1 MSTPRASAQNSE
13 RSALVVDS
21 DHSMARAHAEVLRK
35 SGWRCTV
42 ASGADSALEAMAA
55 ESFECLVI
63 SLSRPKVV
71 SELLASP
78 PRSGRSRPR
87 LVGVRFDDDPIEVP
101 RRFDAI
107 VVKPSPPEALTAAAE
122 PAGPPRLFSADQL
135 AALLE
140 GSALDRGGSDV
151 LARTA
156 ERIQSALGA
165 AAGIVFTDRK
175 LWCAGWEGDK
185 KRRSELIVRIL
196 EAAEA
201 ETPLVTS
208 ALVTTA
214 EGRPYER
221 DFETYLALS
230 SRAED
235 NAPRV
240 VVAAVFPETDGS
252 LAALQRP
259 LAALARRLAEER
271 AWQTV
276 LERVSAELDAVRE
289 LGGLD
294 PRLGIWNRSTLD
306 RLVDM
311 MVTSSRRT
319 SEPLAIAV
327 INVIGL
333 GRINDMHGH
342 REGDAILRHVAEVAV
357 YVVRGSDAVGRYQD
371 DDIAIVFHGATAVQ
385 AMKVVE
391 RIRSTL
397 AAQPFRTDDGAEI
410 EIATSAGVT
419 ELGGPRDTGERALV
433 RAATAAARSDVASEI
448 VSSFFDGAESQDK
461 PITVRRSLEGV
472 TFGGSYRVLHEIGA
486 GGGGGVFR
494 GEDLGLQRPVAI
506 KVLRPEL
513 SQNKE
518 FVERFRTE
526 AATLAALRDPHLVQV
541 YAFGLED
548 GHAYFVMELVEGESL
563 FETIVRSRREKTA
576 IPIERVRMVLLHIA
590 SALRALH
597 KSGIIHRDVKPANIL
612 LDPFRDRSVLVD
624 VGIASRRGERT
635 NLAGTPGYM
644 APEAA
649 VSVDI
654 DASADVYGLAVTLY
668 EMLTLELP
676 WPMSEDPLQI
686 LNAQRNTPPKP
697 PSEFNPALA
706 PLDEA
711 LLAALRTNPSERF
724 ASVEHFARAVDKGLG
739 LLDASRPAAGDKR
752 APAPLAVALAPTMV
766 WTAASED
773 EPRTRGVVFRALP
786 RVLGPRAASAWLL
799 ELKTGS
805 PRLAEA
811 LSATTLPLGWLP
823 TRLLIELL
831 ESAPAGFEE
840 LGRDLGKASVR
851 STFRRFFPAST
862 ATLAPASTLNALPSI
877 WPRYHTWGQLNV
889 VPRTGQSATL
899 RIKNTPKSPSLCG
912 WTLGTLEQ
920 LIILSGGDEVRVEH
934 PSCETQGGRVCRFEA
949 KWMWDPTSNRSWLA
963 R

>member
-1 MSTPRASAQNSE
+1 MTTPRASAQNPA
-13 RSALVVDS
+13 RRAALVVDS
-21 DHSMARAHAEVLRK
+21 DPSMARSHAEVLRGH
-35 SGWRCTV
+35 GWRCRL
-42 ASGADSALEAMAA
+42 ASGVDSALEAIAA
-55 ESFECLVI
+55 ESFGCVVI
-63 SLSRPKVV
+63 SLSRPKIV
-71 SELLASP
+71 SELLATAP
-78 PRSGRSRPR
+78 AGGWPR
-87 LVGVRFDDDPIEVP
+87 LVGVRFDDDPLELP

-107 VVKPSPPEALTAAAE
+107 VVKPSPPDALAAAAQGARDE
-122 PAGPPRLFSADQL
+122 RAFSAEQL
-135 AALLE
+135 ALLLE
-140 GSALDRGGSDV
+140 GSALERGGSDA

-156 ERIQSALGA
+156 TRIKDALGA

-196 EAAEA
+196 EAAEV
-201 ETPLVTS
+201 ETPLVAG
-208 ALVTTA
+208 ALCTA
-214 EGRPYER
+214 VEGRPYER
-221 DFETYLALS
+221 DFETYVAVS
-230 SRAED
+230 SRGED

-240 VVAAVFPETDGS
+240 VVAAVFGETDAS
-252 LAALQRP
+252 LAALCRP
-259 LAALARRLAEER
+259 LAALARRLADER
-271 AWQTV
+271 AWQNVHDRIT
-276 LERVSAELDAVRE
+276 AELDAVRE

-306 RLVDM
+306 RLVEM
-311 MVTSSRRT
+311 MVTASRRT
-319 SEPLAIAV
+319 NDPLAIAV
-327 INVIGL
+327 INVVGL
-333 GRINDMHGH
+333 GRVNESHGH

-357 YVVRGSDAVGRYQD
+357 YVVRGSDAVGRYHD

-397 AAQPFRTDDGAEI
+397 ASQPLRTDDGAEI
-410 EIATSAGVT
+410 EIVTSAGVT
-419 ELGGPRDTGERALV
+419 ELGGPRDSGERALQ
-433 RAATAAARSDVASEI
+433 RAAAAAAKSDVASEI

-461 PITVRRSLEGV
+461 PVTVRRSLEGV

-513 SQNKE
+513 SQNQE
-518 FVERFRTE
+518 FVERFRGE

-563 FETIVRSRREKTA
+563 YETIVRSRRETTS
-576 IPIERVRMVLLHIA
+576 IPVERVRMVLLHVS

-597 KSGIIHRDVKPANIL
+597 GSGIIHRDVKPANIL

-624 VGIASRRGERT
+624 VGIASRRGERA

-649 VSVDI
+649 VTVDI
-654 DASADVYGLAVTLY
+654 DASADVYGLAVTIF

-676 WPMSEDPLQI
+676 WPMSEDPMDLLQ
-686 LNAQRNTPPKP
+686 AQRTAAPTPP
-697 PSEFNPALA
+697 STFNPALA
-706 PLDEA
+706 PLDEP

-739 LLDASRPAAGDKR
+739 LLDTSRPTPGDKR
-752 APAPLAVALAPTMV
+752 ATAPLAVALAPTMV
-766 WTAASED
+766 WSASSDD

-799 ELKTGS
+799 ALKADS

-831 ESAPAGFEE
+831 DAAPVGFDQ

-889 VPRTGQSATL
+889 VPRSGQSATL
-899 RIKNTPKSPSLCG
+899 RIRNTPKSAALCD
-912 WTLGTLEQ
+912 WTLGMLEQ
-920 LIILSGGDEVRVEH
+920 LITLSGGDEVTVEH
-934 PSCETQGGRVCRFEA
+934 PSCEKTGGRACRYEMR
-949 KWMWDPTSNRSWLA
+949 WLWDPTSNRSWLA